1 MGMAC
6 CCGCSVVQSCPTLCD
21 PMDCSTPGL
30 SVPHHLL
37 KFAQGHVHCIGD
49 AILPSHPLMPSSP
62 LPSIFPSIRDFSNE
76 SAVCLRGPKYINLS
90 ISPSNE
96 YSGLVSLKIDFFELF
111 AVHFPN
117 HSLKASILWC
127 SAFFIVQ
134 LPQPYIFTWKTIALT
149 KWTFVGKVM
158 SLFFNTLSR
167 FVIVFLPRSKRLLV
181 SWLQW
186 PSVMI
191 LEPKKRKSIT
201 TSTFHLPLC
210 CYFDSLL

>member
-1 MGMAC
+1 M
-6 CCGCSVVQSCPTLCD
+6 VVQLCS
-21 PMDCSTPGL
+21 PVQLFVTPWTAAHQAFL
-30 SVPHHLL
+30 SL
-37 KFAQGHVHCIGD
+37 I
-49 AILPSHPLMPSSP
+49 ISWSLPKVMSIASVMPSCHLILWCP
-62 LPSIFPSIRDFSNE
+62 LLLLPSIFSSIRDFSNE

-96 YSGLVSLKIDFFELF
+96 YSELVSLKIDFFELF

-149 KWTFVGKVM
+149 KWTFVGRVM